1 VSAAPEPIAGSTSGL
16 LVLASASPTRAL
28 LLRRAGVP
36 FLQDPAS
43 IDEGAA
49 KAELRRSGKDA
60 LQAALELARRKAVV
74 VAQRHPQQLVL
85 GADQLLEC
93 EGQWFDK
100 PGSWPQAREQLLR
113 LSGRRHRLA
122 TAAVLVRGEIVSWS
136 VAQAP
141 ELVMRSLSSDFI
153 DAYLDAV
160 GERALSSVGVYQI
173 EGLGVQLID
182 SFSGDFFAVLGLPM
196 LPLLAALRRE
206 GVLP

>member
-1 VSAAPEPIAGSTSGL
+1 
-16 LVLASASPTRAL
+16 
-28 LLRRAGVP
+28 
-36 FLQDPAS
+36 
-43 IDEGAA
+43 
-49 KAELRRSGKDA
+49 
-60 LQAALELARRKAVV
+60 
-74 VAQRHPQQLVL
+74 
-85 GADQLLEC
+85 
-93 EGQWFDK
+93 
-100 PGSWPQAREQLLR
+100 
-113 LSGRRHRLA
+113 LA

-153 DAYLDAV
+153 GTYLDAV
-160 GERALSSVGVYQI
+160 GERALSSVGAYQI

>member
-1 VSAAPEPIAGSTSGL
+1 VSAEPEPIAGSTSGL

-43 IDEGAA
+43 IDEGAV
-49 KAELRRSGKDA
+49 KAELRGSGKNA

-74 VAQRHPQQLVL
+74 VAHRHPQQLVL

-100 PGSWPQAREQLLR
+100 PGSRLQAREQLLR
-113 LSGRRHRLA
+113 LSGRRHCLA
-122 TAAVLVRGEIVSWS
+122 TAAVLVRGDIVSWS

>member
-1 VSAAPEPIAGSTSGL
+1 VSAEPQPIAGSTSGL

-141 ELVMRSLSSDFI
+141 ELVMRSLSSDFV
-153 DAYLDAV
+153 DA
-160 GERALSSVGVYQI
+160 YQI

-182 SFSGDFFAVLGLPM
+182 SFSGDFFAVLGLPI